1 MSLQYRMHLPVH
13 STLLATAIIVL
24 FYASTDRSRSL
35 ALDLPISTNTT
46 AAPLLAC
53 ILVHSTPWH
62 LWNNALLL
70 LLFGA
75 LFEVVHGVVA
85 HVAVFWIGGF
95 AGVLYESAMN
105 ADFVGRLLGAS
116 GGAYAIVGAFAGH
129 LLINWTETPFA
140 PLFLA
145 TLALYVVAIGL
156 EVALREESVAVA
168 DWAHGA
174 GLVQGALV
182 GVVVVRNVR
191 VLWWENA
198 LVLVALALAGATLWI
213 GCAQCTR
220 VART

>member
-1 MSLQYRMHLPVH
+1 MSLEYRLHPPVH
-13 STLLATAIIVL
+13 SALLATGIMVL
-24 FYASTDRSRSL
+24 FYVPTDGSRTL

-46 AAPLLAC
+46 AAPLLTC

-70 LLFGA
+70 MSFGT
-75 LFEVVHGVVA
+75 LFEVVHGVAA
-85 HVAVFWIGGF
+85 HFAVFWIGGF
-95 AGVLYESAMN
+95 AGVIYEVSMN
-105 ADFVGRLLGAS
+105 AEFVGHLLGAS

-145 TLALYVVAIGL
+145 TLALYVVVLGV

-182 GVVVVRNVR
+182 GVVVVRNIR
-191 VLWWENA
+191 VVWWEKA

-220 VART
+220 VARA

>member
-1 MSLQYRMHLPVH
+1 MSLQYRLHPPVH
-13 STLLATAIIVL
+13 SALLATAIVVL
-24 FYASTDRSRSL
+24 FYAPADSSRSL
-35 ALDLPISTNTT
+35 ALGLPVSTNTT
-46 AAPLLAC
+46 AAPLLTC
-53 ILVHSTPWH
+53 MLVHSSPWH

-75 LFEVVHGVVA
+75 LFEVVHGVAA

-95 AGVLYESAMN
+95 AGVLYEAAMN
-105 ADFVGRLLGAS
+105 AEFVGRLLGAS
-116 GGAYAIVGAFAGH
+116 GGAYAIVGAFSGH

-145 TLALYVVAIGL
+145 TLALYVVVLGV

-182 GVVVVRNVR
+182 GVVVVRNIR
-191 VLWWENA
+191 VVWWENV
-198 LVLVALALAGATLWI
+198 LVFVALALSGATLWI

-220 VART
+220 VARA